1 MWPLTCLALSVTL
14 LAGCQAKQELR
25 FGGYVE
31 AEKIE
36 VGSRVGG
43 RIEEVFVEEGD
54 EVQAGDVLVRFE
66 TVGMRAQL
74 DEARSRVGR
83 LQAELEKA
91 VAGPRPQEIAQAR
104 EQYAAAGA
112 RLKRA
117 TNDHKRALERGER
130 FTTKAE
136 LDELETLVQVAQN
149 DERALGEQ
157 VAMLEEG
164 TRAEDIII
172 ARRALEEA
180 QAHVVMLED
189 QLDEGVVKAPVD
201 ATVESSDL
209 QPGDLVAG
217 GAPLATLVRSDELWV
232 RCFVPTTKITFVHP
246 GQEVTVEVDSRPNE
260 LFKGRVLRVN
270 RVAEYTPRNVQTFDQ
285 REDQVFGVKV
295 RVEDPAGV
303 LRPGMAATVLVPED
317 GGVTAAPAK
326 PAPETPPSAQP
337 AAESSAPASAVP
349 SSEAAAPA
357 TVEEP
362 TPAPSAIPAA
372 TP

>member
-1 MWPLTCLALSVTL
+1 LAVLRQVQLWRIVWLAILCGTCFLF
-14 LAGCQAKQELR
+14 AGCEAKQELR

-54 EVQAGDVLVRFE
+54 EVAAGDMLVRFE

-74 DEARSRVGR
+74 DEAKHRVGR

-91 VAGPRPQEIAQAR
+91 EAGPRPQEIAQAR
-104 EQYAAAGA
+104 EQFSAATA
-112 RLKRA
+112 RVKRA

-136 LDELETLVQVAQN
+136 IDELETAVQVAQN
-149 DERALGEQ
+149 EERALGEQ

-172 ARRALEEA
+172 ARRSLEEA
-180 QAHVVMLED
+180 QAHVVLLQD
-189 QLDEGVVKAPVD
+189 QLEEGVVEAPV
-201 ATVESSDL
+201 AAAVEACDL

-217 GAPLATLVRSDELWV
+217 GAPLATLVRADELWV
-232 RCFVPTTKITFVHP
+232 RCFVPTTKITFVQP
-246 GQEVTVEVDSRPNE
+246 GQQVEVEVDSRPNE
-260 LFKGRVLRVN
+260 KFVGHVLRVN

-295 RVEDPAGV
+295 RVEDPQGV
-303 LRPGMAATVLVPED
+303 LRPGMAATVFVPNER
-317 GGVTAAPAK
+317 VAAGDK
-326 PAPETPPSAQP
+326 PAPKSGP
-337 AAESSAPASAVP
+337 
-349 SSEAAAPA
+349 
-357 TVEEP
+357 
-362 TPAPSAIPAA
+362 PAPSPAEPAVAPAA
-372 TP
+372 NGEAAS

>member
-1 MWPLTCLALSVTL
+1 MLALVSAFARHLASWLITCLALSVAVC
-14 LAGCQAKQELR
+14 AGCQTKQELR

-54 EVQAGDVLVRFE
+54 EVKAGEVLVRFE
-66 TVGMRAQL
+66 TVGMQAQL
-74 DEARSRVGR
+74 QEARHRVGR

-91 VAGPRPQEIAQAR
+91 EAGPRPQEIAQAR
-104 EQYAAAGA
+104 EQFEAAGA

-136 LDELETLVQVAQN
+136 LDELETAVQVAQN
-149 DERALGEQ
+149 EERGLGEQ
-157 VAMLEEG
+157 LAMLEEG

-172 ARRALEEA
+172 ARRSLEES

-189 QLDEGVVKAPVD
+189 QLEEGVVEAPVA
-201 ATVESSDL
+201 ATVESCDL

-217 GAPLATLVRSDELWV
+217 GAPLATLVRADELWV

-260 LFKGRVLRVN
+260 QFKGHVLRVN

-295 RVEDPAGV
+295 RVDDPEGA
-303 LRPGMAATVLVPED
+303 LRPGMAATVFVPEGAPTAGPVEESAD
-317 GGVTAAPAK
+317 KSEKAAPA
-326 PAPETPPSAQP
+326 PAPAP
-337 AAESSAPASAVP
+337 AAPEAPI
-349 SSEAAAPA
+349 A
-357 TVEEP
+357 T
-362 TPAPSAIPAA
+362 PAA

>member
-1 MWPLTCLALSVTL
+1 MTPTFSHSRAAIVSLCGSVVVLAL
-14 LAGCQAKQELR
+14 GCEAKQELR

-54 EVQAGDVLVRFE
+54 EVAAGEVLVRFE
-66 TVGMRAQL
+66 TVGMQAQL
-74 DEARSRVGR
+74 DEAKHRVGR

-91 VAGPRPQEIAQAR
+91 EAGPRPQEIAQGR
-104 EQYAAAGA
+104 EQLAAATA

-136 LDELETLVQVAQN
+136 IDELETAVQVAQN
-149 DERALGEQ
+149 EERALAEQ

-180 QAHVVMLED
+180 QSHVVLLQD
-189 QLDEGVVKAPVD
+189 QLEEGVVEAPVA
-201 ATVESSDL
+201 ATVETCDL

-217 GAPLATLVRSDELWV
+217 GAPLATLVRADELWV
-232 RCFVPTTKITFVHP
+232 RCFVPTTKITFVHA
-246 GQEVTVEVDSRPNE
+246 GQAVEVEVDSRPNE
-260 LFKGRVLRVN
+260 KFTGRVLRVN

-295 RVEDPAGV
+295 RVEDPQGV
-303 LRPGMAATVLVPED
+303 LRPGMAATVLVPNEP
-317 GGVTAAPAK
+317 AAADRAK
-326 PAPETPPSAQP
+326 PAPAGEQ
-337 AAESSAPASAVP
+337 
-349 SSEAAAPA
+349 AAPA
-357 TVEEP
+357 AAK
-362 TPAPSAIPAA
+362 PAPAEPAA
-372 TP
+372 AASGDSKP

>member
-1 MWPLTCLALSVTL
+1 MFRTMALARSIRTSRTAWFGIICIV
-14 LAGCQAKQELR
+14 LAGCEARQEIR

-54 EVQAGDVLVRFE
+54 DVKAGDILVRFE

-74 DEARSRVGR
+74 DEAKYRVGR

-91 VAGPRPQEIAQAR
+91 EAGPRPQEIAQAR
-104 EQYAAAGA
+104 EQLAAATA

-136 LDELETLVQVAQN
+136 IDELETSVQVAQN
-149 DERALGEQ
+149 EERALAEQ

-172 ARRALEEA
+172 ARRTLEEA
-180 QAHVVMLED
+180 QAHVVLLED
-189 QLDEGVVKAPVD
+189 QLDEGEVTAPVD
-201 ATVESSDL
+201 ATVEACDL

-217 GAPLATLVRSDELWV
+217 GAPLATLVRADELWV
-232 RCFVPTTKITFVHP
+232 RCFVPTTKITFVEP
-246 GQEVTVEVDSRPNE
+246 GQEVAVEVDSRPNE
-260 LFKGRVLRVN
+260 TFAGRVLRVN

-295 RVEDPAGV
+295 RVEDPQGV
-303 LRPGMAATVLVPED
+303 LRPGMAATVFLPKAAVET
-317 GGVTAAPAK
+317 GGK
-326 PAPETPPSAQP
+326 PAPQDGKPQASSAQP
-337 AAESSAPASAVP
+337 TATTAAEG
-349 SSEAAAPA
+349 E
-357 TVEEP
+357 
-362 TPAPSAIPAA
+362 A